1 MDGSVEYTIPVW
13 HPTLVHFPIAL
24 LLLGVVPAVV
34 WCLTTD
40 RRWLLAGWF
49 IAVVGV
55 VGTLAAYLTGDTM
68 VQQAEGVPIVEAL
81 VGTHERFAIATL
93 IASIVSAVAW
103 SGVALA
109 DRAQIRRATLG
120 EIAGDTRR
128 ATLSDTAGVTSR
140 ATLSDTANAPSW
152 PVRLLVLALAT
163 AAAVLV
169 VRTGHIGGLMV
180 WGVPVP

>member
-109 DRAQIRRATLG
+109 DRAQIRRAM
-120 EIAGDTRR
+120 RR
-128 ATLSDTAGVTSR
+128 ATEGDARRATEGDARR